1 CLSYWVHELT
11 LYKEEEKYSRFGLQM
26 DSGYLNYIEN
36 RLTTFARLY
45 ELIMAAEKMV
55 IWLQDSEQYTYL
67 LEELDITKFYRALEK
82 RAHYLLN
89 GHFWPEYAMYFANPQ
104 RILGSFFIRHHAF
117 RVRIDDVEHYLSGFV
132 AYLKYLKTKGA
143 PSSLPSDAEVSQFT
157 KNTIGVLG

>member
-1 CLSYWVHELT
+1 
-11 LYKEEEKYSRFGLQM
+11 F
-26 DSGYLNYIEN
+26 IEN
-36 RLTTFARLY
+36 RLTTFPTLL

-55 IWLQDSEQYTYL
+55 IRLQASDKYAYL
-67 LEELDITKFYRALEK
+67 LEGLDITKFYRALEK

-132 AYLKYLKTKGA
+132 AYLKYLNSAKSTTA
-143 PSSLPSDAEVSQFT
+143 NTQELSASSLPPMSSEWLAAVTGGTWQT
-157 KNTIGVLG
+157 VLP